1 MAQIQSGA
9 SADLLTIDPGA
20 KGARTVLY
28 DADGAPV
35 CLANRSSEAGISKAG
50 LPIGGWN
57 DGNFRLART
66 DRIGSFGMSWHNTL
80 LHEPVEGTVLNTSAW
95 VNANTAF
102 VTAQTA
108 TGINLNSTNLTT
120 ANAVTTF
127 TSLKQLL
134 KTQRTPLALR
144 FRARVSTVANSVA
157 ELGFGLPSGI
167 AAIANGA
174 YWQFT
179 TGGAVQPVVSI
190 NGLDITGTNV
200 ASSLVGT
207 NYYTFDIIADDD
219 SVKFTIQDSNTG
231 IVLSEQ
237 ELTVP
242 LGQSRLWAVTHLP
255 VFCRLFNGAIAPVSA
270 PVLLVTDIYVSILDA
285 NWNKPWSHTLASM
298 GKSALYSPTTLA
310 QVQQFVNSA
319 APASAT
325 LSNTAAGYTTL
336 GGLFQFVAVAGAVT
350 DYLLFGFAVPAPY
363 QLVITGLVI
372 DAWNTGA
379 AVATTPT
386 LLTWGLGTNGTA
398 ANLTTGNFVRTPV
411 GAQSLPIGTVVGASV
426 QQISRQFQTPV
437 VCEAGRFF
445 AVILR
450 MPVGT
455 ATASQVI
462 AGSVGIDGYFE

>member
-9 SADLLTIDPGA
+9 SSDLLTIDPGA
-20 KGARTVLY
+20 KGARAVLY
-28 DADGAPV
+28 DADGNPV
-35 CLANRSSEAGISKAG
+35 CLLNKLSESGISKAG

-57 DGNFRLART
+57 DGNFRIART
-66 DRIGSFGMSWHNTL
+66 DRIGSLGTTWHNTMF
-80 LHEPVEGTVLNTSAW
+80 HEPVEGATLNSSAW
-95 VNANTAF
+95 VNTNTTF

-108 TGINLNSTNLTT
+108 TGINLNNTALTT

-127 TSLKQLL
+127 ISLKQFL
-134 KTQRTPLALR
+134 KTQRTPLAVR
-144 FRARVSTVANSVA
+144 FRARISTVANSVA
-157 ELGFGLPSGI
+157 ELGFGLPSGTT
-167 AAIANGA
+167 AIANGA

-179 TGGAVQPVVSI
+179 TGGAVQPVLTI
-190 NGLDITGTNV
+190 NGTDITGTNV
-200 ASSLVGT
+200 AGSLTGT

-255 VFCRLFNGAIAPVSA
+255 IFCRVYNGAIAPASA
-270 PVLLVTDIYVSILDA
+270 PVFLLTDAYVSALDA
-285 NWNKPWSHTLASM
+285 NRNKPWAHALASM
-298 GKSALYSPTTLA
+298 GKTALYSPTAFT
-310 QVQQFVNSA
+310 QTQQFANSA

-336 GGLFQFVAVAGAVT
+336 GGLFQFAAIAGAAT
-350 DYLLFGFAVPAPY
+350 DYLLFSFTVPSPY
-363 QLVITGLVI
+363 QLVVTGLSI

-386 LLTWGLGTNGTA
+386 LMVWGLGTNGTA
-398 ANLTTGNFVRTPV
+398 ANLNTGNFIRTPI
-411 GAQSLPIGTVVGASV
+411 GSQSLPIGAVVGANV
-426 QQISRQFQTPV
+426 QQIVRQFQTPV
-437 VCEAGRFF
+437 VCEAGRQF

-450 MPVGT
+450 MPIGT
-455 ATASQVI
+455 ATASQIVQ
-462 AGSVGIDGYFE
+462 GSVSIDGYFE